1 MFQVGDIVAELLM
14 LGNLVVFVLE
24 LSFKY
29 RHLQLVI
36 LQLLKQFL
44 ALLCLALVDFA
55 EEVKGAFKG
64 FWVYPNEGFA
74 VAELWE

>member
-1 MFQVGDIVAELLM
+1 MVLFTLVVSDLMFQVSDIIAELLM
-14 LGNLVVFVLE
+14 LSNLVVFVLE

-44 ALLCLALVDFA
+44 ALLRLALVDFA

-64 FWVYPNEGFA
+64 F
-74 VAELWE
+74 

>member
-1 MFQVGDIVAELLM
+1 VVLFTLVVSDLMFQVSDIIAELLM
-14 LGNLVVFVLE
+14 LSNLVVFVLE

-44 ALLCLALVDFA
+44 ALLRLALVDFA

-64 FWVYPNEGFA
+64 F
-74 VAELWE
+74 

>member
-1 MFQVGDIVAELLM
+1 MVLFTLVVSDLMFQVGDIVAEFLM

-24 LSFKY
+24 LLFKY
-29 RHLQLVI
+29 RNLQLVI

-64 FWVYPNEGFA
+64 F
-74 VAELWE
+74 